1 MEWEK
6 GPSPFLSFFLPCS
19 FHFDE
24 KVSRTEG
31 RNGFLQ
37 KKKAHYH
44 GYQVVRSTTLVLLL
58 MTYSPKAPQAN
69 LLYICLWRPWAKIS
83 IQIHFFFYAVC
94 IDI

>member
-37 KKKAHYH
+37 KKGPLPWLPSGEKYYFGAAAHDLFSK
-44 GYQVVRSTTLVLLL
+44 GTAS
-58 MTYSPKAPQAN
+58 
-69 LLYICLWRPWAKIS
+69 
-83 IQIHFFFYAVC
+83 
-94 IDI
+94 